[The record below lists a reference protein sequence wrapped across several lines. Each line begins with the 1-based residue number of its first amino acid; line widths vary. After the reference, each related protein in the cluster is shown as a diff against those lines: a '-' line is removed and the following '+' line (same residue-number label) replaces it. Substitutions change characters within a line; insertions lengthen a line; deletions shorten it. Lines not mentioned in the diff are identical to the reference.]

1 MYILGAMHVR
11 TLTNLRRIG
20 CVIAALFLS
29 LHPASA
35 QPAEKISFGTD
46 WRAQAEHGGFYQALA
61 KGFYA
66 AKGLTVEIRQGGPQ
80 INHAQLLAAGRVD
93 FSLSSNSFIVLN
105 YVRENIPMVAV
116 AALFQKDPQVLIAHP
131 GQGNDTLEALKGKPI
146 FIGSDTRVGSWLF
159 LKSKFG
165 YSDSQIR
172 PYAFNIAPFLVNPAA
187 IQQGYLGSEPF
198 LIEKEGIKP
207 VVMLLADAG
216 YSSYGALLQTSRK
229 LVDAKPAVVQAFV
242 DASIEGWR
250 DYLQGDPKPGDALI
264 KQANPEMTDDLLAYG
279 RAKMNEYGIVDSG
292 DSKTLGIGAMT
303 DARFEDF
310 FTTMSAQGL
319 YPADLDWKRGYTL
332 QFVNKRLGQPR

>member
-1 MYILGAMHVR
+1 MTLSRLIRLGCLVAG
-11 TLTNLRRIG
+11 LL
-20 CVIAALFLS
+20 LS
-29 LHPASA
+29 LDIASA
-35 QPAEKISFGTD
+35 QSAEKLTFGTD

-105 YVRENIPMVAV
+105 YAREHIPMVAV

-131 GQGNDTLEALKGKPI
+131 GQGNDTFEALKGKPI
-146 FIGSDTRVGSWLF
+146 FIGSDTRIGSWLF
-159 LKSKFG
+159 LKARFG

-172 PYAFNIAPFLVNPAA
+172 PYTFNIAPFLVNPAA

-198 LIEKEGIKP
+198 VIEKQGIKP
-207 VVMLLADAG
+207 VVLLLADAG
-216 YSSYGALLQTSRK
+216 YSSYGALLETSRK
-229 LVDAKPAVVQAFV
+229 LAETKPAVVQAFV

-250 DYLQGDPKPGDALI
+250 DYLHGDPAPANALI
-264 KQANPEMTDDLLAYG
+264 KQANPDMTDDLLAYG
-279 RAKMNEYGIVDSG
+279 RAKMIERGVVESG
-292 DSKTLGIGAMT
+292 DSATLGIGAMT
-303 DARFEDF
+303 DARWQDF

-319 YPADLDWKRGYTL
+319 YPPDMDWRQGYTL
-332 QFVNKRLGQPR
+332 QFVNHHRDPAQ